1 VSIDR
6 EIKRSVRIGSFRR
19 PVAATIPAYE
29 HGAHPEFPQP
39 HPRADTFTACGTI
52 RATAWHRRQAII
64 ALELHMRLRT
74 LLIVVLLVLIGLFV
88 ALNWP
93 AFWMPTSLNI
103 LFATIQA
110 PLGIV
115 MLGFLLVIVA
125 AFAIYLVVWQGSML
139 VETRRQ
145 AKELQQQRLLAD
157 QAEASRLAELHATL
171 KEEAR
176 LLGERITQTHE
187 ALRQEIRDNGNSL
200 AAALAEMDDRSR
212 RGPGTA

>member
-1 VSIDR
+1 M
-6 EIKRSVRIGSFRR
+6 R
-19 PVAATIPAYE
+19 P
-29 HGAHPEFPQP
+29 
-39 HPRADTFTACGTI
+39 
-52 RATAWHRRQAII
+52 
-64 ALELHMRLRT
+64 RT
-74 LLIVVLLVLIGLFV
+74 LLIVVLLALIALFV

-93 AFWMPTSLNI
+93 AFWAPTSLNI

-157 QAEASRLAELHATL
+157 QAEASRVAELHAAL

-176 LLGERITQTHE
+176 LLAERIAQTHDT
-187 ALRQEIRDNGNSL
+187 LRQEIRDNGNSL
-200 AAALAEMDDRSR
+200 AAAIAEMDDRAR

>member
-1 VSIDR
+1 
-6 EIKRSVRIGSFRR
+6 
-19 PVAATIPAYE
+19 
-29 HGAHPEFPQP
+29 
-39 HPRADTFTACGTI
+39 
-52 RATAWHRRQAII
+52 
-64 ALELHMRLRT
+64 MRLRT

-93 AFWMPTSLNI
+93 AFWAPTTLNI

-157 QAEASRLAELHATL
+157 QAEGSRVAELHAAL

-176 LLGERITQTHE
+176 LLAERIAQTHDT
-187 ALRQEIRDNGNSL
+187 LRQEIRDNGNSL
-200 AAALAEMDDRSR
+200 AAAIAEMDDRAR

>member
-1 VSIDR
+1 M
-6 EIKRSVRIGSFRR
+6 IG
-19 PVAATIPAYE
+19 
-29 HGAHPEFPQP
+29 
-39 HPRADTFTACGTI
+39 
-52 RATAWHRRQAII
+52 
-64 ALELHMRLRT
+64 LEVPMRLRT
-74 LLIVVLLVLIGLFV
+74 LLIIVLLALIALFV

-93 AFWMPTSLNI
+93 AFWTPTSLNL
-103 LFATIQA
+103 LFSSIQA

-176 LLGERITQTHE
+176 LLGERIAQTHE

-200 AAALAEMDDRSR
+200 AAAIAEMDDRTR